1 MFLISMSKK
10 LGCISNSLSHTPGFA
25 DCVTDSSVPCIYGK
39 LVIRS
44 VYMTHSYSGFFFS
57 FGNTTSQVVLCT
69 STGRNNLCFVMLA
82 ATDDH

>member
-1 MFLISMSKK
+1 MFLIYMSKK
-10 LGCISNSLSHTPGFA
+10 VGCISNSLSHTPGFA

-44 VYMTHSYSGFFFS
+44 VYMTHSYSGFF
-57 FGNTTSQVVLCT
+57 GNTTSQVVLCT
-69 STGRNNLCFVMLA
+69 STGFVMLA